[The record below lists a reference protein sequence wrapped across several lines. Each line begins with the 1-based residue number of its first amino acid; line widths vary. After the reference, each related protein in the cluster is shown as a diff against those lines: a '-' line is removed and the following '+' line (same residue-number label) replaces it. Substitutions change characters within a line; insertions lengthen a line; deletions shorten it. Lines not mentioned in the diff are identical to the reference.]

1 MAIKFQYNK
10 TSLNELGKQLKMRT
24 RALPTIKSKES
35 ALRVEVKKAKDT
47 AAEYARSLEELSAR
61 YDYMAALWN
70 EFDPELVSI
79 RDVELGTVKIAGVRI
94 PVLRKIDFAVKP
106 YDLFSSPV
114 WIADGVEVLKRIA
127 TLGIEH
133 AFYDHKTQLLDHAR
147 KKTTQ
152 KVNLYEKVQIP
163 GYEDAIR
170 KIKRF
175 LEDEENLSKSAQK
188 IVKTRHEQ
196 TGEEVQS

>member
-10 TSLNELGKQLKMRT
+10 TSLNDMDKQLKMRQ

-35 ALRVEVKKAKDT
+35 ALRLEVKKARDVASEYSGKVDEL
-47 AAEYARSLEELSAR
+47 AAE
-61 YDYMAALWN
+61 YDYMAALWG
-70 EFDPELVSI
+70 EFDKDLI
-79 RDVELGTVKIAGVRI
+79 RVKDVEFNVSKIAGVRI
-94 PVLRKIDFAVKP
+94 PVLENIIFEEKP

-114 WIADGVEVLKRIA
+114 WISEGVELMKRIA
-127 TLGIEH
+127 KLGLERE
-133 AFYDHKTQLLDHAR
+133 FFNKKMELLDYAR

-163 GYEDAIR
+163 GYQDAVR

-175 LEDEENLSKSAQK
+175 LEDEDNLSKSSQK
-188 IVKTRHEQ
+188 IVKTRQQNQEDS
-196 TGEEVQS
+196 V

>member
-10 TSLNELGKQLKMRT
+10 TSLGDLGKQLKMRQK
-24 RALPTIKSKES
+24 ALPTIKSKES
-35 ALRVEVKKAKDT
+35 ALRLEVKKAKDT
-47 AAEYARSLEELSAR
+47 AAEYEDQLAELAQR
-61 YDYMAALWN
+61 YEYMVALWG
-70 EFDPELVSI
+70 EFDADLLRI
-79 RDVELGTVKIAGVRI
+79 KDVELAIVKIAGVRT
-94 PVLRKIDFAVKP
+94 PVLKDVVFEEKS
-106 YDLFSSPV
+106 YDLFGSPI
-114 WIADGVEVLKRIA
+114 WFADGVELLKKIARLRI
-127 TLGIEH
+127 EYEV
-133 AFYDHKTQLLDHAR
+133 FDRKTELLDYAR

-188 IVKTRHEQ
+188 IVKTKHEK
-196 TGEEVQS
+196 TEA